1 MKTLLLSLL
10 ALPLLLSQP
19 AEAKRA
25 PMDLVSGLEKLEVSP
40 FLLSY
45 NSGMLTV
52 SPARKTLKLT
62 IHQNTCLGEAK
73 EGDIRPPSCDI
84 LNQVEFLY
92 EITQVGTSCGS
103 VVYEGRQIGGGF
115 PQSDSTVV
123 VQDHRS
129 RVCRDLRRHQT
140 EISQTITG
148 RGRELHNYY
157 GGSALAP
164 TYERR

>member
-25 PMDLVSGLEKLEVSP
+25 SMDLISGLEELEVSP
-40 FLLSY
+40 SLLSY
-45 NSGMLTV
+45 NAGLLTL
-52 SPARKTLKLT
+52 SPARRTLKLT
-62 IHQNTCLGEAK
+62 IHKNTCLGKAK
-73 EGDIRPPSCDI
+73 EGEIQPPSCDI
-84 LNQVEFLY
+84 LNQTEFLY
-92 EITQVGTSCGS
+92 EITSVGNSCGS

-115 PQSDSTVV
+115 PQSDSTIV

-140 EISQTITG
+140 EIYQTITG
-148 RGRELHNYY
+148 RGLELKNYF

-164 TYERR
+164 TYER